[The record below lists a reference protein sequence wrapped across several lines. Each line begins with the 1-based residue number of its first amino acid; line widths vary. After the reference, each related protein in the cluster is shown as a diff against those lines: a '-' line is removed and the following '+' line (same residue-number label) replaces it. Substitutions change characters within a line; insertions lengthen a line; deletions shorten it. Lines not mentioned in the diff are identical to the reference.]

1 MMMLR
6 QLSKDDS
13 KCSALCV
20 TWNHDNEEKSLLS
33 LFMWYFKK
41 FLELKQIQ

>member
-13 KCSALCV
+13 KCFVLSV

-33 LFMWYFKK
+33 LFMW
-41 FLELKQIQ
+41 